1 MATLYNFNKNSFF
14 ACYLN
19 GKITNFKPSLN
30 KVELIFLNKKS
41 NLIQTFNRVCSN
53 YNLLSQQ
60 LNHQL
65 IQKHAIEAELD

>member
-1 MATLYNFNKNSFF
+1 M
-14 ACYLN
+14 N

-30 KVELIFLNKKS
+30 KTELIYLNKKS
-41 NLIQTFNRVCSN
+41 NLIQTFNKVCSN

-60 LNHQL
+60 LNPQL